1 MPPNRHKR
9 AIIPDSLLPNIRKK
23 QLTQDMTLDPAD
35 KKERGIRMTL
45 SHIAFMSISELYALI
60 RLTYPASLNAQFCPL
75 IELTRCCQATPPT
88 CQGSW
93 QSISCRHCWSHR
105 WSRACSP
112 PCCGGTCCWPIYNW
126 PSGIWTNLMKEK
138 KGGTEREREVLLVW
152 DLWIPEELID
162 INKTVQLPQGMG
174 FWNHISVPLTFTV
187 SFSNGGCSGCMQ
199 PERRIGD
206 TQ

>member
-1 MPPNRHKR
+1 MAGRFPVFNVRGDTLLFQK
-9 AIIPDSLLPNIRKK
+9 ASQSSLPWACLKS
-23 QLTQDMTLDPAD
+23 QLFSGEMMCVMMKWGAVD
-35 KKERGIRMTL
+35 KVRLHSER
-45 SHIAFMSISELYALI
+45 
-60 RLTYPASLNAQFCPL
+60 
-75 IELTRCCQATPPT
+75 
-88 CQGSW
+88 
-93 QSISCRHCWSHR
+93 
-105 WSRACSP
+105 
-112 PCCGGTCCWPIYNW
+112 
-126 PSGIWTNLMKEK
+126 K